1 MAGSSIK
8 VNGFTLIELITVI
21 VIIGII
27 SLAIIP
33 KISITTFKE
42 SSDADIFLSNIRFA
56 QHESMITGH
65 NWRVKIISSK
75 KYIVDNDSN
84 DSNGLP
90 HLPGGDNPVSV
101 ETSISGSPLNEIYF
115 DYLGRPVD
123 ENGKLI
129 TKKTIITIN
138 KKRVI
143 IEPFSGGVYIE

>member
-65 NWRVKIISSK
+65 NSRVKIM
-75 KYIVDNDSN
+75 
-84 DSNGLP
+84 
-90 HLPGGDNPVSV
+90 
-101 ETSISGSPLNEIYF
+101 
-115 DYLGRPVD
+115 
-123 ENGKLI
+123 
-129 TKKTIITIN
+129 
-138 KKRVI
+138 
-143 IEPFSGGVYIE
+143 